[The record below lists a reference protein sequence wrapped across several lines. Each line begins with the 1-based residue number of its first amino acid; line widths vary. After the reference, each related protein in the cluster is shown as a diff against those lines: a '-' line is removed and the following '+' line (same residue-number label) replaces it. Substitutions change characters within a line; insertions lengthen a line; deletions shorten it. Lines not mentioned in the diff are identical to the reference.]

1 MKLISWNVNGIRAW
15 KEKPGTLEFLKKE
28 DPDIFCM
35 QEIKAKQE
43 QIEAFTQDKT
53 IPEIDR
59 LFSQFPFH
67 FWNPAERPGYS
78 GTALLTKQKPLRV
91 WYGMESNPLENK
103 EGRIINAEFEDFI
116 VVNVYTPNAKP
127 DLARLPLRYEEWDTA
142 FLAHLK
148 ELEEKKPV
156 IVCGDLNVAHEEIDI
171 ARPEANRTTATRPG
185 SAGFTN
191 EERERFGDFLQAGFI
206 DTFRALHPE
215 EVRYSWWSY
224 RMRARERNVGWRID
238 YVLVSQSLF
247 PKVEEAIIYH
257 EVTGSDHAPV
267 GLVLDL

>member
-1 MKLISWNVNGIRAW
+1 MKIISWNINGVNAW
-15 KEKPGTLEFLKKE
+15 SQKEGVFDFLNQE
-28 DPDIFCM
+28 NPDIFCM

-43 QIEAFTQDKT
+43 QIEAFTQDA
-53 IPEIDR
+53 
-59 LFSQFPFH
+59 SQEAQKRPFH
-67 FWNPAERPGYS
+67 AFPHHYWNPAERPGYS
-78 GTALLTKQKPLRV
+78 GTAILSKVEPKRV
-91 WYGMESNPLENK
+91 WYGMENNPLENK
-103 EGRIINAEFEDFI
+103 EGRILNAEFENFI

-127 DLARLPLRYEEWDTA
+127 DLARLSLRYEEWDRA
-142 FLAHLK
+142 FLAHVKKLEK
-148 ELEEKKPV
+148 EKPV

-185 SAGFTN
+185 SAGFTDQ
-191 EERERFGDFLQAGFI
+191 ERERFGDLLRAGFV
-206 DTFRALHPE
+206 DTFRTLHPE

-247 PKVEEAIIYH
+247 PKVKEATIYH